1 MRKVSWHLLVVV
13 PTLLALAGCGAGG
26 SPDGFGE
33 GHVDILIG
41 ATEEGGGALVVD
53 YHDSDEPIGV
63 SFSSCIGGS
72 GENCD
77 GGVVLY
83 SAEDPG
89 FGAVEEPEPDEG
101 VFPLEEGT
109 EVSIEI
115 TAIDAGASL
124 FIGDATLD
132 AVGES
137 AVIGTA
143 LEGLHVHGE
152 WRLVLPGGEEPLAEY
167 TVEFMLTT
175 TAPLYESSDAFALTL
190 TVVEAEE

>member
-1 MRKVSWHLLVVV
+1 MKKAIRHVFIVLMVHV
-13 PTLLALAGCGAGG
+13 LAGCGAGS

-41 ATEEGGGALVVD
+41 ASEEGGGALVVD
-53 YHDSDEPIGV
+53 YHDADEPIGV

-72 GENCD
+72 GDDCE

-83 SAEDPG
+83 SSEDPG
-89 FGAVEEPEPDEG
+89 FGPVEEPEPDEG

-115 TAIDAGASL
+115 TAIDSGASI
-124 FIGDATLD
+124 FIGDTTLD

-143 LEGLHVHGE
+143 IEGLHVHGE
-152 WRLVLPGGEEPLAEY
+152 WRLVLPGGEEPLAAY
-167 TVEFMLTT
+167 NVEFMLTT
-175 TAPLYESSDAFALTL
+175 TDALYEASESFAVTL
-190 TVVEAEE
+190 TVVEADE